1 MRNSSGTWATLA
13 FLSLLLSGCVGLP
26 RHVQKYRSEA
36 LPNPQTTSLGHLI
49 AAEQGNENLS
59 GIRLLTSGEEALA
72 DLIALADR
80 AERTLDIQYYI
91 IHQDESAALL
101 LHHVRLAADRGVRVR
116 VLVDDLNTVG
126 EDRRFLHLSE
136 HANVEV
142 RVFNPFPGARFSTWT
157 RFVASAT
164 DIRRINHRMHNKLFV
179 ADNALA
185 ITGGRNIGD
194 QYFTRDQYNNFIDLD
209 VVAAGAIV
217 PQLSASFDAFWN
229 SKYAYPIAS
238 VASPAGAEPA
248 SPPPAADAFARSPD
262 WLEGELESGK
272 VKVDLTWVP
281 ATVLA
286 DRPAKIASETSS
298 DEEVTIANDLAA
310 LMRSARQELIVISP
324 YFVPGDDGV
333 ALFAK
338 LVSEGVHIRIL
349 TNSLASTDSP
359 VVHHGYA
366 HYRVA
371 LLKLG
376 IELSEVRP
384 KLGQKRARFHPFR
397 QFHRQPS
404 RQGRGDRSKD
414 RIHRIDEHGRAFG
427 PHQQRTGT
435 RDAQRR
441 HRTPGH
447 QPARRH
453 QRGGELHAAIGGS
466 QQSNRVVQRRAG
478 FGKALVH
485 RPGNHPIAAL
495 RAENAR
501 AVRAG
506 GAAVTGDGRRR
517 PPQEIRSVLKYSFT
531 LARYPSLLVTVAP
544 PASTRMKSPRR
555 VRFTSLR

>member
-1 MRNSSGTWATLA
+1 MRNSKCGTWPALA
-13 FLSLLLSGCVGLP
+13 FLALLLSGCVGLP
-26 RHVQKYRSEA
+26 RHVQKYQSEA
-36 LPNPQTTSLGHLI
+36 LPNPQRTSLGRLI
-49 AAEQGNENLS
+49 AAEQGNKNLS

-72 DLIALADR
+72 DLIALADH

-101 LHHVRLAADRGVRVR
+101 LHHLRLAADRGVRVR

-142 RVFNPFPGARFSTWT
+142 RVFNPFPGGRFATWT

-217 PQLSASFDAFWN
+217 PELSASFDAFWN

-238 VASPAGAEPA
+238 VASPQGAEPA
-248 SPPPAADAFARSPD
+248 SPPAADVAFVQSAD

-272 VKVDLTWVP
+272 VGLTWVP

-298 DEEVTIANDLAA
+298 DEELTIANDLAT

-324 YFVPGDDGV
+324 YFVPGNDGV

-359 VVHHGYA
+359 VVHYGYA
-366 HYRVA
+366 RYRVA

-384 KLGQKRARFHPFR
+384 KLGQKRVRFHPFR
-397 QFHRQPS
+397 S
-404 RQGRGDRSKD
+404 ST
-414 RIHRIDEHGRAFG
+414 AS
-427 PHQQRTGT
+427 
-435 RDAQRR
+435 
-441 HRTPGH
+441 
-447 QPARRH
+447 
-453 QRGGELHAAIGGS
+453 LHA
-466 QQSNRVVQRRAG
+466 
-478 FGKALVH
+478 KALVIDQKTVFIGSMNMDARSAH
-485 RPGNHPIAAL
+485 INSELGLVMRSADIA
-495 RAENAR
+495 RQ
-501 AVRAG
+501 
-506 GAAVTGDGRRR
+506 VTSLLDDISADGSYTLQLVDHSNRIEWSSGELGSEKHWFTDPETTRLQR
-517 PPQEIRSVLKYSFT
+517 FT
-531 LARYPSLLVTVAP
+531 LKMLAPFAPEELL
-544 PASTRMKSPRR
+544 
-555 VRFTSLR
+555 

>member
-1 MRNSSGTWATLA
+1 MRNSKCSVQPGCKGGTWPALTLLA
-13 FLSLLLSGCVGLP
+13 LLLCGCVGLP
-26 RHVQKYRSEA
+26 RHVQKYHSEA
-36 LPNPQTTSLGHLI
+36 LPNPQTTSLGRLL
-49 AAEQGNENLS
+49 AAEQGNKNLS

-72 DLIALADR
+72 DLIALADH

-101 LHHVRLAADRGVRVR
+101 LHHLRLAADRGVRVR

-136 HANVEV
+136 HTNVEV
-142 RVFNPFPGARFSTWT
+142 RVFNPFPGGRFATWT

-217 PQLSASFDAFWN
+217 KELSASFDAFWN

-238 VASPAGAEPA
+238 LASPVGAEAA
-248 SPPPAADAFARSPD
+248 SPPLLDTAASNPS
-262 WLEGELESGK
+262 WLEAELDSGRIH
-272 VKVDLTWVP
+272 LAWVP

-286 DRPAKIASETSS
+286 DRPAKIASESS
-298 DEEVTIANDLAA
+298 PDEEVTIANNLVA
-310 LMRSARQELIVISP
+310 LMRSAKQELIVISP
-324 YFVPGDDGV
+324 YFVPGKDGV

-338 LVSEGVHIRIL
+338 LVDQGVHIRIL

-359 VVHHGYA
+359 LVHNGYSR
-366 HYRVA
+366 YRVA

-397 QFHRQPS
+397 S
-404 RQGRGDRSKD
+404 SN
-414 RIHRIDEHGRAFG
+414 AS
-427 PHQQRTGT
+427 
-435 RDAQRR
+435 
-441 HRTPGH
+441 
-447 QPARRH
+447 
-453 QRGGELHAAIGGS
+453 LHA
-466 QQSNRVVQRRAG
+466 
-478 FGKALVH
+478 KALVIDQKTVFIGSMNMDA
-485 RPGNHPIAAL
+485 RSARTNSELGLVLRSAEIA
-495 RAENAR
+495 RQ
-501 AVRAG
+501 
-506 GAAVTGDGRRR
+506 VT
-517 PPQEIRSVLKYSFT
+517 
-531 LARYPSLLVTVAP
+531 SLLDDISADGSYRLQLVGHSNQIQWSSGEPGAEKTWYSAP
-544 PASTRMKSPRR
+544 ETTRLQ
-555 VRFTSLR
+555 RFALKMLAPFAPEELL